1 MNNIPA
7 SAPPDKSP
15 KVSNEGI
22 TPELSVSGSLIM
34 LKTTAQIKTVQYK
47 LTTKNKVKLNRTKR
61 IKLK

>member
-1 MNNIPA
+1 
-7 SAPPDKSP
+7 
-15 KVSNEGI
+15 
-22 TPELSVSGSLIM
+22 M